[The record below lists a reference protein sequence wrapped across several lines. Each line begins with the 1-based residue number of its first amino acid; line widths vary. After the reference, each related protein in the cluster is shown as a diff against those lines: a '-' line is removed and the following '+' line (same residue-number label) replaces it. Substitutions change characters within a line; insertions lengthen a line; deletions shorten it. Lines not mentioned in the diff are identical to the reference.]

1 MGNLFGA
8 TLKTSKGSRDATSS
22 WRIFSYALEVFA
34 EFAGGLSQGII
45 VFTLATLFVGIT
57 PDPTSTVV
65 MTNDRW
71 QLLLMPLAF
80 AFITGTLRGSFA
92 STFLADV
99 FFNSWNTLMLALSAM
114 LDGRFNKSWAKV
126 VLPLLFIAANSA
138 GLISAAA
145 WFKAMFGGSAISPFL
160 IPTLSNAVLVSYGW
174 SYLASALVY
183 TLLLHIVVLTYNSTG
198 DFYGSI
204 PIVSW
209 GTFLFGIMQFI
220 CLRQLPSFAFNWAY
234 AYLTGFYD
242 ILWIDVVG
250 GFTGIVITGVLWW
263 FFWQSYFELDQ
274 AQERRNYHDAFS
286 STVYPPTIKK
296 YVVPKE
302 KQPVKR
308 TPQQQT
314 ESGALIRTNNTAFM

>member
-145 WFKAMFGGSAISPFL
+145 WFKAMFGGSAISPF
-160 IPTLSNAVLVSYGW
+160 
-174 SYLASALVY
+174 
-183 TLLLHIVVLTYNSTG
+183 
-198 DFYGSI
+198 
-204 PIVSW
+204 
-209 GTFLFGIMQFI
+209 
-220 CLRQLPSFAFNWAY
+220 
-234 AYLTGFYD
+234 
-242 ILWIDVVG
+242 
-250 GFTGIVITGVLWW
+250 
-263 FFWQSYFELDQ
+263 
-274 AQERRNYHDAFS
+274 
-286 STVYPPTIKK
+286 
-296 YVVPKE
+296 
-302 KQPVKR
+302 
-308 TPQQQT
+308 
-314 ESGALIRTNNTAFM
+314 